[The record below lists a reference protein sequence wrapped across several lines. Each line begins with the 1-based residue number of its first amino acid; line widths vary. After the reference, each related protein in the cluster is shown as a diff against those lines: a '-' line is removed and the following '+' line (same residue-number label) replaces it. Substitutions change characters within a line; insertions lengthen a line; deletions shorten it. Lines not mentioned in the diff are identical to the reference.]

1 MQQQEKGGKTPTVP
15 FSYQFSNFEK
25 NDLTFY
31 RQTGFKIV
39 GRLHDGTQLK

>member
-1 MQQQEKGGKTPTVP
+1 MQQQEKGAKTPTVP

-31 RQTGFKIV
+31 CQKV
-39 GRLHDGTQLK
+39 LKSLGDCMMILN